1 MQDYCRSC
9 RRDLSLTGTE
19 KERVI
24 KCTWLEPRTTQDLDQ
39 VVWLVAKNE
48 LAMFSGTHTATGN
61 SSNHMTWGHCAA
73 TSYCR
78 LAILQFVLSCL
89 LDELMVLISF
99 SENSLVDN
107 LTKVC
112 VKKKKQNNL
121 TVGQITVTLI
131 GFAFQDFL
139 FFFDLWLITYKR
151 MKTHDKLS
159 LKTIIFKAR
168 DLHLYY

>member
-1 MQDYCRSC
+1 M
-9 RRDLSLTGTE
+9 
-19 KERVI
+19 
-24 KCTWLEPRTTQDLDQ
+24 
-39 VVWLVAKNE
+39 LV
-48 LAMFSGTHTATGN
+48 H
-61 SSNHMTWGHCAA
+61 
-73 TSYCR
+73 
-78 LAILQFVLSCL
+78 
-89 LDELMVLISF
+89 
-99 SENSLVDN
+99 N
-107 LTKVC
+107 LTMVF